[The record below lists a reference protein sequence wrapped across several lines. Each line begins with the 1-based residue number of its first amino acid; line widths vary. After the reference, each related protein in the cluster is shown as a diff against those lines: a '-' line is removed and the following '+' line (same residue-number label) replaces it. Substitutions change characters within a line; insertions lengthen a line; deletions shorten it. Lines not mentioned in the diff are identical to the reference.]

1 MYLCIDMFVCL
12 YVCVRAL
19 LCVCIYV
26 TLCFSE
32 CKCFRVCVSFRLFV
46 AALVIVSVAWIPLII
61 RFQEGQLFMY
71 IQAVTGYIAPPI
83 CSVFLLA
90 IFVPRLNERVRLCLS
105 FSRSHLPHNT
115 HTHTSSSLCVY
126 ISADVNL
133 K

>member
-1 MYLCIDMFVCL
+1 MYLCIDMFACL

-26 TLCFSE
+26 TLCISE

-105 FSRSHLPHNT
+105 FSPPSPLIYT
-115 HTHTSSSLCVY
+115 HTPPLLCVFIY
-126 ISADVNL
+126 L
-133 K
+133 PM